1 MSFPSRQSL
10 AEARIALGSFD
21 RFLLLY
27 STMFA
32 AFGVASPFL
41 PALLHE
47 RGLDPSKIGAVL
59 AAGTAIRLITGPVI
73 SRFADRLGKHKQ
85 ILTALLAAA
94 AVITFGY
101 SLPAGFAIFLIVSV
115 AHASALAPIVPIAD
129 AMTLAAAP
137 GRFQYGWVRGAAS
150 AAFVVGSVVA
160 GQVVGATSFGSIV
173 WMNGTM
179 LALAAVAAL
188 RLPRNALDRP
198 VAQRRADVR
207 ALFAAL
213 GPTSPGHRARRQP
226 ETRASP
232 STSPSVQA
240 KLRDNPA

>member
-1 MSFPSRQSL
+1 MSLPARRSL

-27 STMFA
+27 CTMFA

-41 PALLHE
+41 PALLHQ
-47 RGLDPSKIGAVL
+47 RGLGPSEIGAVL
-59 AAGTAIRLITGPVI
+59 AAGTAIRLITGPVV
-73 SRFADRLGKHKQ
+73 SRFADRLGKHQQ
-85 ILTALLAAA
+85 ILTILLGMA
-94 AVITFGY
+94 AVIAFGY
-101 SLPAGFAIFLIVSV
+101 SLPVGFAIFLIVSV

-150 AAFVVGSVVA
+150 AAFVVGAVSA
-160 GQVVGATSFGSIV
+160 GQIVQATNLGGIV

-198 VAQRRADVR
+198 VVQRRANVR
-207 ALFAAL
+207 ALFSGARLLASHGAG
-213 GPTSPGHRARRQP
+213 GPGSR
-226 ETRASP
+226 
-232 STSPSVQA
+232 
-240 KLRDNPA
+240 